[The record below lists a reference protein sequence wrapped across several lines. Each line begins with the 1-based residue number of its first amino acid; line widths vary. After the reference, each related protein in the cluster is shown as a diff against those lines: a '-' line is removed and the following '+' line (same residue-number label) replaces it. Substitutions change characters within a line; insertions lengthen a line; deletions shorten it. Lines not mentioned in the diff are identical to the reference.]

1 MDITLECR
9 EEKWAKS
16 KSSRSKKRVC
26 RQRRRRGEVERGAK
40 AQGRI
45 FAQPY
50 VLAGQ
55 RQDLSPLRQRTHL
68 PAQGQRVLHKGDRSD
83 LPHLPLH
90 KNFAPELY
98 LGRFF
103 IYQTSKLL

>member
-1 MDITLECR
+1 MGGPARTYNGR
-9 EEKWAKS
+9 
-16 KSSRSKKRVC
+16 
-26 RQRRRRGEVERGAK
+26 RQAQSGTNRRGDILRGLQRDLSHRA
-40 AQGRI
+40 I
-45 FAQPY
+45 
-50 VLAGQ
+50 